1 MLGFILALSL
11 YLNKFLLLI
20 DIIAVTEMESE
31 DNMTASL
38 QVFESVLA
46 FSLVVVSCIIMKR
59 KSIVQEEDA
68 ALCAR
73 LLTQA
78 ALPAFIFFQLSTHP
92 VSGRQFL
99 MVLAMIVT
107 GILSMGAAWLAGK
120 SLRLERPKI
129 GALMLTSS
137 FGSTAL
143 IGYPLIQFSFP
154 NNPAAL
160 TDAILLSELGVGLP
174 IFILGPAVAMYFGE
188 NFDENIGTRWSVFTE
203 YFRSPIFFATVLGL
217 IIAPFQIPVNN
228 WLVAPFYEALSVIGN
243 AVAVLA
249 CLILGLQLKM
259 KSLKGIWALF
269 IISALIQ
276 MVFQPWVAHMQ
287 ADLYRLSAEQT
298 QVLTLISSLP
308 AAVLG
313 SVFATHYKCASDTA
327 SALIMMHLLLA
338 IVLVPLTFAVLNTT

>member
-1 MLGFILALSL
+1 VK
-11 YLNKFLLLI
+11 Y
-20 DIIAVTEMESE
+20 
-31 DNMTASL
+31 MTANL

-46 FSLVVVSCIIMKR
+46 FSLVVVSCIIMKK
-59 KSIVQEEDA
+59 KSLVKEEDA
-68 ALCAR
+68 ALFAR

-92 VSGRQFL
+92 VSSQQFL

-107 GILSMGAAWLAGK
+107 GILSMGAAWIAGK
-120 SLRLERPKI
+120 SLRLDRPKI

-143 IGYPLIQFSFP
+143 IGYSLIQFSFP

-174 IFILGPAVAMYFGE
+174 IFILGPVVAMHFGE
-188 NFDENIGTRWSVFTE
+188 HIGENIGTRRSVFAE

-217 IIAPFQIPVNN
+217 IIAPLHIPINQ
-228 WLVAPFYEALSVIGN
+228 WFLAPFYEALSIIGN

-249 CLILGLQLKM
+249 CLILGLQLKR

-269 IISALIQ
+269 IVSALIQ
-276 MVFQPWVAHMQ
+276 MVFQPGVAHLQ

-338 IVLVPLTFAVLNTT
+338 VVLVPLTFAVLNTT

>member
-1 MLGFILALSL
+1 M
-11 YLNKFLLLI
+11 
-20 DIIAVTEMESE
+20 
-31 DNMTASL
+31 
-38 QVFESVLA
+38 
-46 FSLVVVSCIIMKR
+46 IMKR

-92 VSGRQFL
+92 VSSRQFL

-107 GILSMGAAWLAGK
+107 GLLSMGAAWLAGK

-154 NNPAAL
+154 NNPTAL

-174 IFILGPAVAMYFGE
+174 IFILGPAVAMHFGE
-188 NFDENIGTRWSVFTE
+188 DFEKNVANRRKVLVE

-217 IIAPFQIPVNN
+217 MIAPLQLPVGN
-228 WLVAPFYEALSVIGN
+228 WLLAPLYEALSVIGS

-259 KSLKGIWALF
+259 KSLKGIWTLF
-269 IISALIQ
+269 LVSAFIQ
-276 MVFQPWVAHMQ
+276 MAFQPWVAHTQ
-287 ADLYRLSAEQT
+287 AALYHLSVEQS

-308 AAVLG
+308 AAVLV
-313 SVFATHYKCASDTA
+313 SVFATHYKCASDTT

-338 IVLVPLTFAVLNTT
+338 IVAVPLTFAVLNT